1 MTPKPARGLIGWALR
16 RTGFAGVALAPWGIF
31 VLTEHLSNESLIK
44 HEQVHW
50 EQWRR
55 MGTVRYYAT
64 YLYQVLRYGYRNA
77 PMEREARGEL

>member
-16 RTGFAGVALAPWGIF
+16 RTGFAGVALAPWGIYI
-31 VLTEHLSNESLIK
+31 LAEHLANESLIR

-50 EQWRR
+50 AQWRR

>member
-1 MTPKPARGLIGWALR
+1 VLR
-16 RTGFAGVALAPWGIF
+16 RTGFAGVALAPWGIYI
-31 VLTEHLSNESLIK
+31 LAEHLTNASLIK

-55 MGTVRYYAT
+55 MGTVKYYAI